1 MPEGDTVWKIAH
13 TLRPR
18 LVDRELVEVQLRG
31 RRSQVVP
38 ERPVVQSVEPVGK
51 HLLVRL
57 GRSAMLRIHLGL
69 HGRWRLGR
77 PGTVPGPRRRLS
89 VLLATEDDVCACFG
103 ARSVE
108 VFGAGLRSQH
118 PVLSSLGPDLL
129 VDPVPWDV
137 VAERAAA
144 ATAARSISAL
154 LLDQRVAAGI
164 GNVYRNEVLFLHGL
178 HPDTPAVD
186 VPPEQVL
193 ALFRTAAALLR
204 QNLGPGRRITTRD
217 PRGEPR
223 GGPRHWVYGRAGEPC
238 LRCLTRLRGGRTLE
252 NARPSTWCPRCQP
265 EPAERAQGTA
275 W

>member
-57 GRSAMLRIHLGL
+57 GRSAMLRVHLGL

-178 HPDTPAVD
+178 HPDTPAVTFLPSRSWRCS
-186 VPPEQVL
+186 VPP
-193 ALFRTAAALLR
+193 R
-204 QNLGPGRRITTRD
+204 
-217 PRGEPR
+217 
-223 GGPRHWVYGRAGEPC
+223 PC
-238 LRCLTRLRGGRTLE
+238 SGRTSAPGDGSPPETLAGSRGAGRVTGCTG
-252 NARPSTWCPRCQP
+252 ARES
-265 EPAERAQGTA
+265 PACGV
-275 W
+275 